1 MTFESLLRLGAFFV
15 GIAATAGCSTLEVIP
30 SSICGNGVVEGD
42 SEDCDPGQTAGN
54 ACPNPTVSTPSRPFA
69 CAPPGS
75 LAACRFCRNDKGE
88 CPRAMTYAASLE
100 ACVRST
106 GGFSNGATRIADGIP
121 TTNITLA
128 DSDGNGSLET
138 VATYNL
144 YDASRYFFEAPS
156 SRDFS
161 NIRPHRLPE
170 WPVPPLRTR
179 TVDGVTPGARDSAR
193 SVLAP
198 FTNGVTMLHR
208 ASTEQTQPDARFG
221 NLDLDDELPR
231 SAIVGDHNIV
241 SLRRTFARKG
251 SVRDGLAAI
260 VKTAQSLD
268 AVMFWAPPDAADGAI
283 VDHTSADPEA
293 TVDATACGAM
303 LKSRKSLT
311 VPADSEV
318 VFTGRADVVRASPCD
333 EFVIAFRDGSVR
345 IVESCDVNG
354 CALPSNAVNVRSVS
368 LVAPPSGIKLLEV
381 AVADVNSDGTID
393 IVSAWSTG
401 AIDTAPLRAKTFS
414 IALGSGTGSF
424 DAPIPFTVNV
434 VNNPESP
441 LTENLSGL
449 TVFRERRDDNGA
461 EAGRT
466 FAVIADRVIRF
477 DGDLF
482 PPQPGAVAVLDAVQ
496 VTWPTGA
503 LRWENPIDEDLDAD
517 GVVDVVLRS
526 GPHLY
531 VLRGN
536 DFGAF
541 GISLLD
547 AGTNIRSFT
556 LGDFDRDNL
565 VDIAVTHEQYTTASG
580 PAPTSTTSVA
590 VEVAYGQGSARF
602 GAWLPLLGLK
612 NVDARL
618 LVRREPHF
626 NGSDALFVVAP
637 SQDAG
642 SPEIM
647 ALVGDG
653 TQGGLFPTSRVS
665 CESGPKNV
673 LLRGGTVARHEHA
686 GVKTDVLLLV
696 SGRPLSSSSS
706 VAVTDEVLVL
716 TDGAKGAAGL
726 RKASCAKD
734 TGVGRLASVA
744 AANLCSDAS
753 DEVLGLGLDGE
764 NIVAGIFAFPD
775 GPLDLNAPVAFSTM
789 NIGTTSDRSDLAA
802 ARLRMIPADL
812 DADGAT
818 DVLIRVRNR
827 VYVLWNN
834 SNKSPAGCAASNF
847 TLATVALSLEDADT
861 VKGVA
866 LLPQGAQE
874 PAHVMLLTGAGI
886 VEFQLDRQRGV
897 TRIAPADPA
906 DSLYKG
912 AKDAT
917 ALEIGDV
924 DGDGF
929 DDIVIGDG
937 LGIRIHYGIERRRS
951 EP

>member
-1 MTFESLLRLGAFFV
+1 MTFGSLLRLGAFFAGLV
-15 GIAATAGCSTLEVIP
+15 ATAGCSTLEVIP

-54 ACPNPTVSTPSRPFA
+54 ASPERTVSTPSGAFA

-75 LAACRFCRNDKGE
+75 LAACRFRRNDKGE
-88 CPRAMTYAASLE
+88 CPRAMTYVASLD

-106 GGFSNGATRIADGIP
+106 GGFSEAATRIADGIAA
-121 TTNITLA
+121 TNITLA
-128 DSDGNGSLET
+128 DSDGSGSLET

-161 NIRPHRLPE
+161 DVRPHRLPE

-179 TVDGVTPGARDSAR
+179 AVDGVTSGGPDSKR

-198 FTNGVTMLHR
+198 VTTGVTMLHR

-241 SLRRTFARKG
+241 TLRRSFARKG
-251 SVRDGLAAI
+251 SVRDGVAAI
-260 VKTAQSLD
+260 VKSAHSLD
-268 AVMFWAPPDAADGAI
+268 AVMFWAAPDAADGAI
-283 VDHTSADPEA
+283 VDHNSADPDA
-293 TVDATACGAM
+293 TVNATACGST
-303 LKSRKSLT
+303 LKSRAALM

-354 CALPSNAVNVRSVS
+354 CALPANEVNVRSVS

-401 AIDTAPLRAKTFS
+401 ANDTSPLRAKTFS
-414 IALGSGTGSF
+414 IALGSGTGIF

-517 GVVDVVLRS
+517 GIVDVVLRS
-526 GPHLY
+526 GPRLY

-565 VDIAVTHEQYTTASG
+565 VDIAVTHEQYTTAPS
-580 PAPTSTTSVA
+580 TSSTTTSVA
-590 VEVAYGQGSARF
+590 VDVAYGQGSARF

-637 SQDAG
+637 SQDPG
-642 SPEIM
+642 SPALM

-665 CESGPKNV
+665 CEGGPKNV

-706 VAVTDEVLVL
+706 VAATDEVLVL

-734 TGVGRLASVA
+734 TGIGRLASVA
-744 AANLCSDAS
+744 AANICGDAS
-753 DEVLGLGLDGE
+753 DEVLALGLDGE

-775 GPLDLNAPVAFSTM
+775 GPLDLNAPVAFSTIP
-789 NIGTTSDRSDLAA
+789 IGTTSDRSDLAA

-827 VYVLWNN
+827 VYVLWND
-834 SNKSPAGCAASNF
+834 SNKSSAGCVASNF
-847 TLATVALSLEDADT
+847 TLATIALSPEDADT

-866 LLPQGAQE
+866 SLSQGAEE
-874 PAHVMLLTGAGI
+874 PAHVMLLTGAGL
-886 VEFQLDRQRGV
+886 VEFQIDGQRGV
-897 TRIAPADPA
+897 TRIAPAPH
-906 DSLYKG
+906 SFYEG